1 MNTLKLP
8 SEAITAWFRTSLRA
22 ALSDEAEF
30 HKRTQPQLRKRETE
44 LEGQKSR
51 LLDAFLSGAVEKDVY
66 QAKNEQLMAEF
77 GSVREKMAREVRVNA
92 AFIEMA
98 ERAFDMAQ
106 NAAKTWMGSNSASR
120 RELLQILSLN
130 RELDETSFT

>member
-1 MNTLKLP
+1 M
-8 SEAITAWFRTSLRA
+8 
-22 ALSDEAEF
+22 
-30 HKRTQPQLRKRETE
+30 RKRETE